1 MTGAHLKLTVKCPAC
16 GRSLMNP
23 HVLVDGLPS
32 IQLAVRAGDRVGYVY
47 LSQIYGSY
55 NKKFEQVEN
64 VPGSVTPFSCPHC
77 QGVFHAKHPCDCGA
91 PMIWLQL
98 TMGGAIN
105 FCTRNGCTRHSLEFE
120 DPDQAFILF
129 QSQDETGLG

>member
-1 MTGAHLKLTVKCPAC
+1 MSTHLKLTVKCPAC
-16 GRSLMNP
+16 GQSLMNP
-23 HVLVDGLPS
+23 DVRVDGLPS
-32 IQLAVRAGDRVGYVY
+32 IHLAVRGQDTPGSVY

-55 NKKFEQVEN
+55 NKRFENVAD

-77 QGVFHAKHPCDCGA
+77 GVAFAPRSPCECGA
-91 PMIWLQL
+91 PMIWVQL
-98 TMGGAIN
+98 TMGGTIN

-120 DPDQAFILF
+120 DPDEAFILF